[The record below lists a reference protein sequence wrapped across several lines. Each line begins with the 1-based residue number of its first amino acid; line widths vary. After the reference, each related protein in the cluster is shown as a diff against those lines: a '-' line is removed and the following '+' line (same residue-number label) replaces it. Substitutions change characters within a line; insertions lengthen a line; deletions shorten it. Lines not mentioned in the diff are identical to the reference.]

1 MADTNQINNKGLL
14 ESEFKNV
21 LKLYTETI
29 LKEDSTLPPQNKA
42 VYEAIKEVEDKVN
55 LLEQLLT
62 QRIDQG
68 ETNLISLRDIL
79 SNRFDTF
86 NSNLDKAINLEVDRA
101 KQTEANLSD
110 RIDTEKERLD
120 VFLNGEDIEGTA
132 IDTLKE
138 IQRWIND
145 DEVGTA
151 ELIIRVGNT
160 ETKLEDEIADREQA
174 IIDLSNN
181 MTDSLN
187 SEVEVRQ
194 QEVQKLQTNL
204 ETETSNREKAL
215 GSLQETF
222 EEALSTEST
231 TRAQEISNLS
241 SAYQKADTELDT
253 KLMGVSDRVE
263 LLEREVVLISCGN
276 SKF

>member
-68 ETNLISLRDIL
+68 ETNLIALRDIL
-79 SNRFDTF
+79 SNRFDTLD
-86 NSNLDKAINLEVDRA
+86 SNLDRAINLEVDRA
-101 KQTEANLSD
+101 KQAEANLSD

-120 VFLNGEDIEGTA
+120 VFLSGEDIEGTA

-151 ELIIRVGNT
+151 ELVIRVGNT
-160 ETKLEDEIADREQA
+160 ETKLEDEIAKRKQA
-174 IIDLSNN
+174 IE
-181 MTDSLN
+181 
-187 SEVEVRQ
+187 EVD
-194 QEVQKLQTNL
+194 TNYK
-204 ETETSNREKAL
+204 T
-215 GSLQETF
+215 
-222 EEALSTEST
+222 
-231 TRAQEISNLS
+231 
-241 SAYQKADTELDT
+241 ADTEINT
-253 KLMGVSDRVE
+253 KLTGVADRVE
-263 LLEREVVLISCGN
+263 LLEREIVLISCGN